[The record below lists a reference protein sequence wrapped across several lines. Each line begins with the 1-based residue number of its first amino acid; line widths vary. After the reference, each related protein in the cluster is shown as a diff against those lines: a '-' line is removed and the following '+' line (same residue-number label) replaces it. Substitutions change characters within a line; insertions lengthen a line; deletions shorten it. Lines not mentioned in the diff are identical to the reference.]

1 MNKASIFALFVISI
15 AAGFTLWGFSKSMTP
30 YVTIKQARETS
41 SMVQVRG
48 KIFHETTRFDA
59 QSKALRF
66 EIEDENKERIEV
78 VYQGAKPEAF
88 DTAPETAATGI
99 ISKDSAGKEIL
110 LSKSLLVKC
119 DSKYEG
125 KKPAYQTA
133 PQKTVTAGGQ

>member
-1 MNKASIFALFVISI
+1 MNKAFVFALFVISL

-30 YVTIKQARETS
+30 YVTIQKAREINST
-41 SMVQVRG
+41 VQVRG
-48 KIFHETTRFDA
+48 KILHDTEHFDPA
-59 QSKALRF
+59 SKALRF

-99 ISKDSAGKEIL
+99 ISKDSTGKEIL

-119 DSKYEG
+119 DSKYQA
-125 KKPAYQTA
+125 KKPTYQTA
-133 PQKTVTAGGQ
+133 QQNTVTAGGK

>member
-1 MNKASIFALFVISI
+1 MNKAFVFALFVISL

-30 YVTIKQARETS
+30 YVTIKQARDIN

-48 KIFHETTRFDA
+48 KILHETSRYD
-59 QSKALRF
+59 SEGKALRF

-99 ISKDSAGKEIL
+99 ISKDSTGKEIL
-110 LSKSLLVKC
+110 LSKNLLVKC
-119 DSKYEG
+119 DSKYQS
-125 KKPAYQTA
+125 KPSYQTGQ
-133 PQKTVTAGGQ
+133 PKTFTASGN